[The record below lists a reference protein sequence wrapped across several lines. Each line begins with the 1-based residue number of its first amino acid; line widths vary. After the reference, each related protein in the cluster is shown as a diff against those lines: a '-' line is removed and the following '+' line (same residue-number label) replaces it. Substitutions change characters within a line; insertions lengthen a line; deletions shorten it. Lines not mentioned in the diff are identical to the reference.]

1 MKKDVKIN
9 YHQKEYNDI
18 VQQMKEINLELDR
31 IQKNFDFYTDFD
43 LIDSCIYE
51 MLSLKSR
58 YKYLLKKI
66 KSENNNE
73 NQEECNIQME

>member
-9 YHQKEYNDI
+9 HRQKEYNDI
-18 VQQMKEINLELDR
+18 IKQMKEINLELER

-51 MLSLKSR
+51 MLSLKAK

-66 KSENNNE
+66 KSENNIE